1 MPPSD
6 LLGSGRTRGLS
17 GDAQRV
23 LPGLP
28 GLAFFDQHLRRH
40 HTTEDLVADPA
51 ALWDG
56 PAPSGRAGLR
66 RHLMEE
72 PDAVLGRLSDIL
84 MVVNRPDW
92 VRATRQHG
100 DQWLLGA
107 RKMLRERFRAWCL
120 ANGVGAPARPV
131 HFRVIM
137 DGGPELVGDDLGL
150 RAGDAVSG
158 LLPNLHLGAETTAA
172 PLYDV
177 LAFAPGEPGWSRL
190 ATLHGDQRL
199 LTLGNHWLDNA
210 RHERLPHPALYQLR
224 RTDRD
229 RLVHLIHPELRD
241 RYRVESRPGRGG
253 QPVLAILEGDQRAL
267 LYLAIVPS
275 RPTPDPALNLGLLDE
290 VTLHGRTFEHRAF
303 ERIGTVGEPDS
314 ASEPPGLAGAGGIEP
329 TSVESRILSLREQGV
344 LLQVVHFSKFIDGY
358 DVSISADGRVA
369 SRLEDPVAV
378 VKVRGRQISLQALTF
393 GVKLDRVPLDAGDV
407 RALVGDHH
415 LRLPG
420 ASLNLRDLRQI
431 DAEGW
436 PYLAEIRRSGDAMHA
451 VFGGRLRVGRSSRC
465 RVRLPD
471 DPWNGNIHW
480 RPEIGDGTHIRSR
493 HGALPRARFY
503 LDAIMVAAEHAEI
516 DLTGEPLLHALSRGC
531 YTFVRRGGLVQS
543 LPPVGDRTG
552 DQPSPNL
559 DLRPGDEIL
568 VGNCVLEVD
577 YPPATEP
584 RPVRDQPRDVG
595 PLRATDLAAA
605 MTFDAPPSSTG
616 LPRVTRAPG
625 PGDAPVAASLGERGP
640 APPRPRLQPSLSED
654 SLEVSLAD
662 HPDLRRDGSGAS
674 PRGVR
679 AVSASD
685 ADAGLSQRARL
696 RLVGWRLQ
704 PGETVTLGNHEGAGL
719 VLPDLRTGERP
730 HQITDHVRVLTT
742 LREAA
747 ITALGGVNVRVR
759 VPLAGGTTRVEIDHV
774 GPGGQVDRVSR
785 LDLTQSPGQP
795 LLLRILG
802 ADRDTRRATVL
813 GVPSGDPAALRLGRT
828 PVHARWH
835 DGAVHLAWGGRR
847 RVLGPG
853 ERVVIDA
860 AVYEV
865 EVGAD

>member
-23 LPGLP
+23 LPAIP
-28 GLAFFDQHLRRH
+28 GLAFYDQHLRRH
-40 HTTEDLVADPA
+40 HTTEDLVGDPTM
-51 ALWDG
+51 LWDG
-56 PAPSGRAGLR
+56 PGPSGRAGLR

-72 PDAVLGRLSDIL
+72 PDAVLGRLTDIL
-84 MVVNRPDW
+84 VVVNRPDW
-92 VRATRQHG
+92 VRATRQQG
-100 DQWLLGA
+100 DQWLLSV
-107 RKMLRERFRAWCL
+107 RQTLRERFRAWCL

-131 HFRVIM
+131 DFQVVM
-137 DGGPELVGDDLGL
+137 DGGPELHGDDLGL
-150 RAGDAVSG
+150 RAGDSVTG

-199 LTLGNHWLDNA
+199 LTLGSHWLDNA
-210 RHERLPHPALYQLR
+210 RHDRLPHPALYQLR

-241 RYRVESRPGRGG
+241 RFRVESRPGRGG
-253 QPVLAILEGDQRAL
+253 QPVLAILEGSERAL

-275 RPTPDPALNLGLLDE
+275 RSHSEGAPSLGLIDE
-290 VTLHGRTFEHRAF
+290 VTLQGRTLEHRAL
-303 ERIGTVGEPDS
+303 ERIGTIDEPDS
-314 ASEPPGLAGAGGIEP
+314 ASIPPGLTGGIEP

-344 LLQVVHFSKFIDGY
+344 LLQIVHFSKFIDGY
-358 DVSISADGRVA
+358 DVSIAADGRVA

-378 VKVRGRQISLQALTF
+378 VRVRGRQLSLQALTF

-420 ASLNLRDLRQI
+420 ASLDLRDLRQI

-480 RPEIGDGTHIRSR
+480 KPEIGDGTHIRSR

-531 YTFVRRGGLVQS
+531 YTFVRRGEQVHS
-543 LPPVGDRTG
+543 LAPVGEPTG
-552 DQPSPNL
+552 DRPAPNV

-577 YPPATEP
+577 YPPALEP
-584 RPVRDQPRDVG
+584 RTVRDHAPDIG

-605 MTFDAPPSSTG
+605 MTFDEQPSAHG
-616 LPRVTRAPG
+616 LPEVTRAPG
-625 PGDAPVAASLGERGP
+625 PGDASVAAGLGERGP
-640 APPRPRLQPSLSED
+640 APPRPRLQPSMSED
-654 SLEVSLAD
+654 SLEISLAD
-662 HPDLRRDGSGAS
+662 HPELGRGPAESR

-679 AVSASD
+679 AVALPE
-685 ADAGLSQRARL
+685 AEAGLRQRARL

-704 PGETVTLGNHEGAGL
+704 PGETVTLGNHEGAAL
-719 VLPDLRTGERP
+719 VLPDVRASPRP
-730 HQITDHVRVLTT
+730 HQITDHVRILTT

-747 ITALGGVNVRVR
+747 ITALGGANVRVR
-759 VPLAGGTTRVEIDHV
+759 VPLTTGATRVEIDHV
-774 GPGGQVDRVSR
+774 GPEGEVDRVSR
-785 LDLTQSPGQP
+785 LDLVQSPGQP
-795 LLLRILG
+795 ALLRILG
-802 ADRDTRRATVL
+802 DDRDTRRATVL
-813 GVPSGDPAALRLGRT
+813 GVPAGDPRALRLGRT
-828 PVHARWH
+828 PVHARRH
-835 DGAVHLAWGGRR
+835 DGAVHLAWEGRR

-865 EVGAD
+865 ELDAP